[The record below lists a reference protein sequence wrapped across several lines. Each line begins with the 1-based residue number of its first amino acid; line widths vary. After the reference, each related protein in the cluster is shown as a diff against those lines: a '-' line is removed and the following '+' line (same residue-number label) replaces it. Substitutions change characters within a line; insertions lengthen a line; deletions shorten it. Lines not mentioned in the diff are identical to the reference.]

1 MSARG
6 QGSRHG
12 ACAACRSLRTT
23 AAAHVQPLPA
33 LHPECPTSALPCA
46 PADACGSLPLL
57 RAPPTTLTMALPC
70 SGIGEVYGVPKVH
83 YKGQQGEFY
92 VVIMD
97 LLGPRYGAG
106 TSEELDW
113 RLKWAAAHAQNPMH
127 CAGCPPHALLM
138 PASPPAPLTHPCS
151 RANPPPHHSLWDIW
165 NKEGQQLTAQ
175 YVACVAVEALTIL
188 EALHAKGCALR
199 GHVVRLVVGHG
210 GHGSSEASRASRALG
225 PALSCSSA
233 CSDWLWASSP
243 PRPAPPHPSTP
254 SPTIPHPT
262 SCSYVHG
269 DVKPENFLLGQP
281 GTPRANKLYLVDFG
295 LAQVCCLLALV
306 SKGSGLLSSSSP
318 GRQLEAVPGQHWAV
332 DGQG

>member
-1 MSARG
+1 
-6 QGSRHG
+6 
-12 ACAACRSLRTT
+12 
-23 AAAHVQPLPA
+23 
-33 LHPECPTSALPCA
+33 
-46 PADACGSLPLL
+46 
-57 RAPPTTLTMALPC
+57 MALPC

-188 EALHAKGCALR
+188 EALHAKGWVDGCALTLKQLLGQLRVCWVEALTILEALHAKGCALR
-199 GHVVRLVVGHG
+199 GHVVRLVVGLG

-225 PALSCSSA
+225 LALSCSSA

-262 SCSYVHG
+262 PCSYVHG